1 MSEMS
6 RISESSHEVGLE
18 DGDAEGVAGERDPLR
33 SIDNVRIY
41 KLKIVVN
48 GETIY
53 DYGGEKE

>member
-6 RISESSHEVGLE
+6 RIPESLHEVGLE
-18 DGDAEGVAGERDPLR
+18 DGDAESVAGERDPLR
-33 SIDNVRIY
+33 SIDNVRIS

-53 DYGGEKE
+53 DYGSEEE

>member
-6 RISESSHEVGLE
+6 RIPESLHEVGLE

-33 SIDNVRIY
+33 SVDNVRIS

-53 DYGGEKE
+53 DHGSEEE

>member
-1 MSEMS
+1 MS

>member
-6 RISESSHEVGLE
+6 RIPESSHEVGFE
-18 DGDAEGVAGERDPLR
+18 DGDAEGVVGERDPLR
-33 SIDNVRIY
+33 SIDDVRIS

-53 DYGGEKE
+53 DYGSEEE

>member
-1 MSEMS
+1 MS
-6 RISESSHEVGLE
+6 RIPESSHEVRLE

-41 KLKIVVN
+41 KFKIAVD

-53 DYGGEKE
+53 EYGSEEE